1 MKQRGSHTTRLTA
14 FLVHKGESLNSR
26 SYRPLKGASLIT
38 GAKVVRKVVWQQ
50 ISTGLTCDF
59 NTRSHNS
66 QSQMGSGK
74 YLKYGVKYLRKSSL
88 RPPFRNAALIDRR
101 RDSCHTFK
109 SSGEAFARLEAHA
122 TADGFKR
129 KPPKVF
135 FIVKP
140 TASFFNAIFT

>member
-50 ISTGLTCDF
+50 ISTGLT
-59 NTRSHNS
+59 
-66 QSQMGSGK
+66 SGK